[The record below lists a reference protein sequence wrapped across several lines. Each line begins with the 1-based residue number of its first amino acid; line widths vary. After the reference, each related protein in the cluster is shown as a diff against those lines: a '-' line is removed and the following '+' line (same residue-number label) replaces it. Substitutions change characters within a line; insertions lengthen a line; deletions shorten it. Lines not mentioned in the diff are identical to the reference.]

1 MLGWTCLQGFHLFF
15 LFSSSFYPSVV
26 FFILVFIYQ
35 YWHIVK
41 QATFK
46 ITLEVPTDLVALSN
60 MPITEE
66 KVNGNLKIVSYQESP
81 IMSTYLVAIVVGL
94 FDYVEDHTSDGKTIL
109 SIIISCLV
117 NSRSSK
123 SSFFFCS
130 GIKVRVYCQV
140 GKADQGKFAL
150 HVGAK
155 TLDLF
160 KE

>member
-1 MLGWTCLQGFHLFF
+1 MQ
-15 LFSSSFYPSVV
+15 
-26 FFILVFIYQ
+26 
-35 YWHIVK
+35 

-46 ITLEVPTDLVALSN
+46 ITLEVPADLVALSN
-60 MPITEE
+60 MPVMEE
-66 KVNGNLKIVSYQESP
+66 KLNGNLKIVSYQESP

-94 FDYVEDHTSDGKTIL
+94 FDYVEDHTSDGKLIL
-109 SIIISCLV
+109 SNIFPYPV
-117 NSRSSK
+117 NSISSK
-123 SSFFFCS
+123 SSVIFCA
-130 GIKVRVYCQV
+130 GVKVRVYCQV

>member
-1 MLGWTCLQGFHLFF
+1 M
-15 LFSSSFYPSVV
+15 
-26 FFILVFIYQ
+26 
-35 YWHIVK
+35 
-41 QATFK
+41 
-46 ITLEVPTDLVALSN
+46 ALSN
-60 MPITEE
+60 MPVVEE
-66 KVNGNLKIVSYQESP
+66 KVNGSVKVVSYQESP

-94 FDYVEDHTSDGKTIL
+94 FDYVEDHTSDGKNSFLLL
-109 SIIISCLV
+109 SISCLV
-117 NSRSSK
+117 KPLNQVSI
-123 SSFFFCS
+123 FCS

>member
-1 MLGWTCLQGFHLFF
+1 M
-15 LFSSSFYPSVV
+15 
-26 FFILVFIYQ
+26 
-35 YWHIVK
+35 K